1 MAMAAAIANTYRTTG
16 AGSAVGQ
23 REDLSDTIDRIDPT
37 DVPFYSNADKR
48 SARAILTEW
57 QVQELV
63 PPAKNAQPEGFDATF
78 AAAKPTVRL
87 GNYVQLAANSY
98 IVSDTLDAVTTAGR
112 ERESTYQALL
122 KGLEIK
128 RDVEYSLVGNQ
139 IKKGTD
145 PRELASFTTWI
156 TNGSVGATGVMPVG
170 DGSAAATPG
179 TDRALTL
186 AIISDAMQQAY
197 LDGGKPTI
205 MMMPTNLKVAFS
217 KLAYPAGNNGSIVA
231 NEYTMSSVKEAVII
245 GSVSIFLT
253 DFGRLD
259 VVVNRIMD
267 AAQPKAIFLIDPQY
281 YDVATLPGRSFKKT
295 SLAKTG
301 SADKGMMEWE
311 GTLRVTAPKAHA
323 AAFALIP

>member
-1 MAMAAAIANTYRTTG
+1 MAMAAAITNTYRTTG
-16 AGSAVGQ
+16 ANSAVGQ

-48 SARAILTEW
+48 SAKAILTEW
-57 QVQELV
+57 QVQELIA
-63 PPAKNAQPEGFDATF
+63 PAKNAQPEGFDATF
-78 AAAKPTVRL
+78 AAPKPTVRL

-112 ERESTYQALL
+112 ERETTYQALL

-128 RDVEYSLVGNQ
+128 RDVEYSMVSNQ

-145 PRELASFTTWI
+145 PREMASFPTWI
-156 TNGSVGATGVMPVG
+156 TNGSVGATGTMPAG
-170 DGSAAATPG
+170 DGSTAPVAG
-179 TDRALTL
+179 TTRALTL

-197 LDGGKPTI
+197 LDGGKPEI
-205 MMMPTNLKVAFS
+205 LMLPTTLKVAFS
-217 KLAYPAGNNGSIVA
+217 KLAYPTAGTGSVVS
-231 NEYTMSSVKEAVII
+231 NEYTMTSVKEAVII
-245 GSVSIFLT
+245 GSVSVYLT

-267 AAQPKAIFLIDPQY
+267 VANPNCFFLIDPSY
-281 YDVATLPGRSFKKT
+281 YDVATLPGRSFRKT
-295 SLAKTG
+295 PLAKTG

-323 AAFALIP
+323 AGFAIIP

>member
-1 MAMAAAIANTYRTTG
+1 MAMGAAIANTYRTVG

-37 DVPFYSNADKR
+37 DVPFYSNDDKR
-48 SARAILTEW
+48 SARAVLTEW
-57 QVQELV
+57 QVQELIAA
-63 PPAKNAQPEGFDATF
+63 AKNAQPEGFDATF

-98 IVSDTLDAVTTAGR
+98 IVSDTLDAVVTAGR

-156 TNGSVGATGVMPVG
+156 TNGSVGATGTMPVG
-170 DGSAAATPG
+170 DGSTAPAGG

-186 AIISDAMQQAY
+186 ALISDAMQQAY
-197 LDGGKPTI
+197 LDGGKPEI
-205 MMMPTNLKVAFS
+205 MMMPTSLKVAFS
-217 KLAYPAGNNGSIVA
+217 KLAYPAGGGQAVQ
-231 NEYTMSSVKEAVII
+231 NEYTMTSVKEAVII

-259 VVVNRIMD
+259 VVVNRVMD
-267 AAQPKAIFLIDPQY
+267 AANPKAIFLIDKNY
-281 YDVATLPGRSFKKT
+281 YDVATLPGRSFKK
-295 SLAKTG
+295 
-301 SADKGMMEWE
+301 
-311 GTLRVTAPKAHA
+311 
-323 AAFALIP
+323 

>member
-1 MAMAAAIANTYRTTG
+1 MAMGAAIANTYRTTG

-37 DVPFYSNADKR
+37 DVPFYSNGDKR
-48 SARAILTEW
+48 GARAILTEW

-63 PPAKNAQPEGFDATF
+63 APAKNAQPEGFDATF

-98 IVSDTLDAVTTAGR
+98 IVSDTLDSVTTAGR

-128 RDVEYSLVGNQ
+128 RDVETSLIGNQ

-145 PRELASFTTWI
+145 PREMASFTAWL
-156 TNGSVGATGVMPVG
+156 TNGSVGATGTMPAG
-170 DGSAAATPG
+170 DGSTAAVPG
-179 TDRALTL
+179 TTRALTL
-186 AIISDAMQQAY
+186 ALISDAMQQAY
-197 LDGGKPTI
+197 VDGGKPEI
-205 MMMPTNLKVAFS
+205 LMLPTTLKVAFS
-217 KLAYPAGNNGSIVA
+217 KLAYPAGPGNAVA
-231 NEYTMSSVKEAVII
+231 NEYNMTTVKEAVII
-245 GSVSIFLT
+245 GSVSVFLT

-267 AAQPKAIFLIDPQY
+267 TANPNCVFLIDPDY
-281 YDVATLPGRSFKKT
+281 YDIATLPGRSFKKT
-295 SLAKTG
+295 PLAKTG

-323 AAFALIP
+323 GLFAIIP